1 MATLTFSAT
10 SLTARSKT
18 ISAGD
23 VTRVLNA
30 YKSIAGQVSDGT
42 PTGMRDRTN
51 QEIFDWFVDNRVLA
65 RILEDVRNVEGDAA
79 NKAVLPVVLT

>member
-10 SLTARSKT
+10 GLTARAKT

-42 PTGMRDRTN
+42 LTGMRDRTS
-51 QEIFDWFVDNRVLA
+51 QEILDWFADKLFDRMK
-65 RILEDVRNVEGDAA
+65 EDVRNIERDTAA
-79 NKAVLPVVLT
+79 AAIVSVSLT

>member
-1 MATLTFSAT
+1 MATLTFTASG
-10 SLTARSKT
+10 LTARSKT

-23 VTRVLNA
+23 VTRVLSA
-30 YKSIAGQVSDGT
+30 YKTLAGQVSDGA
-42 PTGMRDRTN
+42 GGLRDRTN

-79 NKAVLPVVLT
+79 NRAVLPVVLT

>member
-1 MATLTFSAT
+1 MATLTFTAT
-10 SLTARSKT
+10 GLTARSKT

-30 YKSIAGQVSDGT
+30 YKIIAGQVSDGA
-42 PTGMRDRTN
+42 GGFRDRTN
-51 QEIFDWFVDNRVLA
+51 QEVFDWFVDNRVLS
-65 RILEDVRNVEGDAA
+65 RILEDVRNFEGDAA

>member
-1 MATLTFSAT
+1 MATLTFTAT
-10 SLTARSKT
+10 GLTARSKT

-30 YKSIAGQVSDGT
+30 YKSITGQVPDVAPGT
-42 PTGMRDRTN
+42 LRDRTN
-51 QEIFDWFVDNRVLA
+51 QEVFDWFVDNRVLS

-79 NKAVLPVVLT
+79 NKAVLPIVLT

>member
-10 SLTARSKT
+10 GLTARSKT

-30 YKSIAGQVSDGT
+30 YKVIAGQVPDGS
-42 PTGMRDRTN
+42 GGFRDRTN
-51 QEIFDWFVDNRVLA
+51 QEVFDWFVDNRVYA
-65 RILEDVRNVEGDAA
+65 RIQEDVRNVEGDAS